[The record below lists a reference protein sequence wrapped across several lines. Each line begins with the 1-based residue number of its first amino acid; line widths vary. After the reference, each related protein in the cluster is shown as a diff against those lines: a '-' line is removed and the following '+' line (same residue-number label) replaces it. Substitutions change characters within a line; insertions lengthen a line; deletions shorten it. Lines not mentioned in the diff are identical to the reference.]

1 MSLEGLAE
9 AVHFMLQQEGIERC
23 VLIGHSMGGY
33 VALVFADRYEKLLNG
48 FGLFHSTAFADN
60 DEKKATRKKG
70 IRFIQ
75 DHGAFNFLKT
85 SIPNTYSPATKET
98 TPALMEQQLE
108 QARHFSNEVLI
119 GYYEAMM
126 QRPDRTDLLRTTNL
140 PVLFIMGR
148 HDTAVPLADSLAQC
162 YLPQLAYIHVLERSG
177 HMGMVEEPEQ
187 SNAFLYHFL
196 SETSGEQ

>member
-1 MSLEGLAE
+1 
-9 AVHFMLQQEGIERC
+9 
-23 VLIGHSMGGY
+23 
-33 VALVFADRYEKLLNG
+33 
-48 FGLFHSTAFADN
+48 
-60 DEKKATRKKG
+60 
-70 IRFIQ
+70 
-75 DHGAFNFLKT
+75 
-85 SIPNTYSPATKET
+85 
-98 TPALMEQQLE
+98 LE